1 MSAKLTRTE
10 ITILALTDLCDV
22 FSGTEVMEV
31 RFAINDHLRIIGKG
45 SINFVKCNIFHTKK
59 KALSVPAGPN

>member
-1 MSAKLTRTE
+1 MSTKMTRTE
-10 ITILALTDLCDV
+10 IMILALTDLCDV

-31 RFAINDHLRIIGKG
+31 RFAINNHLHIIGKG

-59 KALSVPAGPN
+59 RAFSVPAGPN